1 MSRGS
6 TNSLTLRSGL
16 LPLVQRV
23 SLLVF
28 TSYEK
33 TSPGE
38 RAEVMWKATSVDF
51 SRHVTPPM
59 RPGTSDGRVYSFSD
73 ERSRKRSEFE
83 PFSLV
88 TNALRFAPNQIVKA
102 SPPHFTSP

>member
-1 MSRGS
+1 MSRGYTS
-6 TNSLTLRSGL
+6 ALMLSSGL

-51 SRHVTPPM
+51 SRHVMPPM
-59 RPGTSDGRVYSFSD
+59 RPGTSDGRLYSFSD
-73 ERSRKRSEFE
+73 ERSRTRSEFE

-88 TNALRFAPNQIVKA
+88 TKAMRFASNGSAKESA
-102 SPPHFTSP
+102 SYL